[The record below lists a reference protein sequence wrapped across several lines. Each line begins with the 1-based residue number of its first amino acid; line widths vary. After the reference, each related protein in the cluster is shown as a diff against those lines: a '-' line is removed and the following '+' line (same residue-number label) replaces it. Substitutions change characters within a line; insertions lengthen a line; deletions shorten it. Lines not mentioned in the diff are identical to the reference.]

1 MRPIFGGGPQAPQP
15 SLSPQ
20 PQPQLGAGAENI
32 PPEVLAALL
41 RGGQHL
47 DQHLNK
53 QDDEAAKRMALS
65 DLMAQRANQQP
76 AQNAMGAIGQG
87 MASYAQGINEREKRN
102 QMAASAN
109 QWMPVVTKDG

>member
-15 SLSPQ
+15 SLSQQ
-20 PQPQLGAGAENI
+20 PQQLGAGAGNV

-41 RGGQHL
+41 QGGQHL
-47 DQHLNK
+47 DKHLNR
-53 QDDEAAKRMALS
+53 QEEDAAKRMALS
-65 DLMAQRANQQP
+65 DLMAQRAYQQP

-87 MASYAQGINEREKRN
+87 MAAYAQGINERDKRN